1 MDRRRFMKMGAAGL
15 ASLAL
20 DRLGPPSFG
29 GSALAAGAS
38 GAPWKFGVMADT
50 QWRRNLD
57 GKNPGTVAVGIID
70 ALNAEFVRHGVRLVI
85 QVGDLVDVEY
95 DAPNGDASRRT
106 MPFRAAAAER
116 LYEAGIGFFPLR
128 GNHEASATAANE
140 LVSLYPQSRGVG
152 DRVFGADDFSSPF
165 AALEGLSYSFD
176 LGNVR
181 FVLLDQFTR
190 RDGTNHLGSADHNLL
205 DQQPWIEARLATK
218 PSDAHAFVFGH
229 KNLIGQNHTDC
240 LFGATPASNL
250 PAREAFIRALDGNGV
265 RYYVG
270 GHDHL
275 HHRSIVTSPEGAASV
290 GQLICSSNSYK
301 FYGPTRPS
309 RDEAFNLPTRERNVA
324 QELFTIGYYI
334 FTVDGPRVT
343 VDFYSSSHG
352 LDYGDV
358 DLVKTPAIRAFFKR
372 ETFGYSLNGKQFAV
386 SQGGSYAQVEDS
398 FAGTTARILGG
409 LNTGSEIDGSRRAL
423 VKTVNTGWR
432 ARDGESAASHVLRL
446 WGLAHGL
453 SLWDATPTDPLPGEG
468 RTDRTDAYALS
479 MSYVPPPVSLGNGA
493 FGIASRDARGR
504 WVNAVDLNHGGTKRF
519 VVGRWQPSYVL
530 GTYGVDPNTRTAW
543 AVLDHEGEFA
553 VAWGIEA
560 APSR

>member
-1 MDRRRFMKMGAAGL
+1 M
-15 ASLAL
+15 
-20 DRLGPPSFG
+20 
-29 GSALAAGAS
+29 
-38 GAPWKFGVMADT
+38 
-50 QWRRNLD
+50 
-57 GKNPGTVAVGIID
+57 
-70 ALNAEFVRHGVRLVI
+70 
-85 QVGDLVDVEY
+85 
-95 DAPNGDASRRT
+95 
-106 MPFRAAAAER
+106 
-116 LYEAGIGFFPLR
+116 
-128 GNHEASATAANE
+128 
-140 LVSLYPQSRGVG
+140 
-152 DRVFGADDFSSPF
+152 
-165 AALEGLSYSFD
+165 
-176 LGNVR
+176 
-181 FVLLDQFTR
+181 
-190 RDGTNHLGSADHNLL
+190 
-205 DQQPWIEARLATK
+205 
-218 PSDAHAFVFGH
+218 
-229 KNLIGQNHTDC
+229 
-240 LFGATPASNL
+240 
-250 PAREAFIRALDGNGV
+250 
-265 RYYVG
+265 
-270 GHDHL
+270 
-275 HHRSIVTSPEGAASV
+275 TSPDGAASV

-301 FYGPTRPS
+301 FYGPARPS

-372 ETFGYSLNGKQFAV
+372 ERSATASMENS
-386 SQGGSYAQVEDS
+386 SQCPRAAPTRRWRTASRARRLGSSA
-398 FAGTTARILGG
+398 A

-530 GTYGVDPNTRTAW
+530 GTYGVDPSTRTAW

-553 VAWGIEA
+553 VARGIEA